1 MENIDK
7 FFIGK
12 RVATLRNAK
21 RISARSMS
29 LELGQS
35 SEYINQIEN
44 GRSMPSVEGLI
55 NICDYFEISL
65 SDFFDTQTTYP
76 LEYKDLLSELNK
88 LDTFELEQ
96 IVNLIKLI
104 TRNKK

>member
-21 RISARSMS
+21 HISARSMS

-76 LEYKDLLSELNK
+76 LEYKGLLSELNK
-88 LDTFELEQ
+88 LDAFELEQ

>member
-1 MENIDK
+1 MPSI
-7 FFIGK
+7 F
-12 RVATLRNAK
+12 R
-21 RISARSMS
+21 
-29 LELGQS
+29 

-44 GRSMPSVEGLI
+44 ARSMPSVEGLI

-65 SDFFDTQTTYP
+65 SDFFDTKTKYP

-88 LDTFELEQ
+88 LDAFELEQ

>member
-1 MENIDK
+1 MENLDK

-21 RISARSMS
+21 HISARSMS

-65 SDFFDTQTTYP
+65 SDFFDTKTTYP

-88 LDTFELEQ
+88 LDAFELEQ

-104 TRNKK
+104 TWNKK

>member
-1 MENIDK
+1 MEKIDK

>member
-12 RVATLRNAK
+12 RVATLRNSK

>member
-44 GRSMPSVEGLI
+44 GRSMPSVEVLI

-65 SDFFDTQTTYP
+65 SDFFDTKTTYP